1 MVVNK
6 YNIVNFECVLEQHDD
21 TFEVKMRREWSTKLF
36 KFDPNIDINEV
47 YVYLVTL
54 IMNG

>member
-47 YVYLVTL
+47 YVDFVTL
-54 IMNG
+54 IMNV